1 MLWKI
6 YKRLLLFL
14 ARHTP
19 NNRLRISQLRLCKYK
34 IGEKTYIGED
44 LIIID
49 DLERDGKVYIEDHAT
64 LAPRVTLVT
73 KSYPNASKIKQ
84 YVPTSQGQIVIRKD
98 AWLGAGVIVMP
109 NVTIGQGAVVGAG
122 SVVTRDVSP
131 YTIVAG
137 VPAKHL
143 RRLSF
148 CDRGQV

>member
-1 MLWKI
+1 
-6 YKRLLLFL
+6 
-14 ARHTP
+14 
-19 NNRLRISQLRLCKYK
+19 LCKYK
-34 IGEKTYIGED
+34 IGENTYIGED

-49 DLERDGKVYIEDHAT
+49 DLERDGKVHIEDHAT
-64 LAPRVTLVT
+64 LAPRVTLIT
-73 KSYPNASKIKQ
+73 KSFPNASRIHS
-84 YVPTSQGQIVIRKD
+84 YVPTSRGQIVIRKD
-98 AWLGAGVIVMP
+98 AWVGAGVIVMP

-137 VPAKHL
+137 VPAKPL